1 MDCDAAETLMSAR
14 LDGHIDPQESLDLEQ
29 HLSGCDECRAAC
41 GAMELQHQAL
51 RRAFASRRRAAVEM
65 GEIVA
70 AKISIRRSRWHW
82 LPFAAV
88 ACASAAAG
96 FLVALRLPASHQV
109 LPTASPPGAVL
120 ATSHPSELHSAGR
133 LALCTG
139 AVQIKDSTNSS
150 WHVMETG
157 GVVPAQAAVRTG
169 PNVRCE
175 FQLPGGSLIRLNEQS
190 QIHFDD
196 VGHIQLESGQ
206 VYSATS
212 DGAIAPVIRV
222 AQASVTCQQ
231 AQFDLSRQ
239 GDTSRLIVLEGTAT
253 VAGRQKTITRSGES
267 VRIVGG
273 APGTPERLRDLL
285 LATRWVNELLMMK
298 GRDTQELDRRV
309 NDLMAQIGGDK
320 MDFLYEE
327 EIRALGD
334 HCVVPLTRFI
344 QSPRSAG
351 REQKRQAAARIIC
364 DVAQP
369 WNIPHLIELLED
381 QDGQVRG
388 SAAEALLRL
397 TGSTQGIAPDQW
409 RTAAPDALQPRVQ
422 QWHQWWEQNRERFPG
437 AQQIHPPLPR
447 TKA

>member
-1 MDCDAAETLMSAR
+1 MDCEAAETLLSAR
-14 LDGHIDPQESLDLEQ
+14 LDGPIDPQEALALEE
-29 HLSGCDECRAAC
+29 HLSGCDECRAAG
-41 GAMELQHQAL
+41 GALASQHIAL
-51 RRAFASRRRAAVEM
+51 RSAFAPRRRAAAEM

-70 AKISIRRSRWHW
+70 ARISARRSRWRW
-82 LPFAAV
+82 LPIVAV

-96 FLVALRLPASHQV
+96 FLVALRLPVTHPA
-109 LPTASPPGAVL
+109 LPTAPRPDAVA
-120 ATSHPSELHSAGR
+120 ATSYPSELHPAAR

-139 AVQIKDSTNSS
+139 AVQIKDPADAD
-150 WHVMETG
+150 WRIMETG
-157 GVVPAQAAVRTG
+157 GVVPAQASVRTG
-169 PNVRCE
+169 PNTRCE
-175 FQLPGGSLIRLNEQS
+175 FQLPGGSLIRLDEQS
-190 QIHFDD
+190 QVRFDD
-196 VGHIQLESGQ
+196 AGQIQLASGQ
-206 VYSATS
+206 VFSTTGN
-212 DGAIAPVIRV
+212 GAAAPVISI

-239 GDTSRLIVLEGTAT
+239 GDTSRLIVLEGTTT
-253 VAGRQKTITRSGES
+253 VAGRQKTIARSGES

-273 APGTPERLRDLL
+273 EPGAPERLGDLL

-309 NDLMAQIGGDK
+309 DDLMAQIGGDK

-351 REQKRQAAARIIC
+351 REQKRWAAARIIR

-381 QDGQVRG
+381 HDGEVRA
-388 SAAEALLRL
+388 SAAEALVRL
-397 TGSTQGIAPDQW
+397 TGSTQGISPDRW
-409 RTAAPDALQPRVQ
+409 RTAAPDALQPRIQ
-422 QWHQWWEQNRERFPG
+422 QWQQWWEQNHVRFPG